1 MAVGGR
7 VGSTML
13 FCNVIICSLY
23 SSTQPQVHATGNQST
38 QTKKKNIK
46 PFEAEMLTAKTT
58 AFLPKSLEFANSP
71 VSHHRR

>member
-1 MAVGGR
+1 MP
-7 VGSTML
+7 L
-13 FCNVIICSLY
+13 EINL
-23 SSTQPQVHATGNQST
+23 P
-38 QTKKKNIK
+38 KPKKNIK

>member
-1 MAVGGR
+1 MFIIFKHTTS
-7 VGSTML
+7 GS
-13 FCNVIICSLY
+13 CHWKSIY
-23 SSTQPQVHATGNQST
+23 PNQ
-38 QTKKKNIK
+38 KKNIK

>member
-1 MAVGGR
+1 MP
-7 VGSTML
+7 L
-13 FCNVIICSLY
+13 EINL
-23 SSTQPQVHATGNQST
+23 PKP
-38 QTKKKNIK
+38 KKKNIK